1 VGYLRPGDEIY
12 VVCWPWP
19 PLPIWYCHFGIYD
32 GEGGVLH
39 YEKLPGGCR
48 EVMRVS
54 LEEFAGGRR
63 VYVRR

>member
-1 VGYLRPGDEIY
+1 
-12 VVCWPWP
+12 
-19 PLPIWYCHFGIYD
+19 LPIWYCHFGIYD